1 LGLLAANADPP
12 PRGTVG
18 GALLTPAVELTLS
31 SANPNHSWSA
41 ALSVEGIHLSKLPPC
56 SAVVHIAMRP
66 RRSHSI
72 IQRRN
77 RRS

>member
-1 LGLLAANADPP
+1 
-12 PRGTVG
+12 
-18 GALLTPAVELTLS
+18 
-31 SANPNHSWSA
+31 
-41 ALSVEGIHLSKLPPC
+41 
-56 SAVVHIAMRP
+56 VVHIAMRP